1 MGNVGNLYIQLVA
14 VPGIW
19 DTQNGFKAFR
29 DYAAEKIFK
38 TVKINRWAF
47 DVEALFIARKLNYKI
62 GIIPIHWIN
71 DPKSHV
77 KMMSYF
83 KVLWD
88 VLKIRRTKYEQ

>member
-1 MGNVGNLYIQLVA
+1 MA

-38 TVKINRWAF
+38 LAKINRWAF
-47 DVEALFIARKLNYKI
+47 DVEALALARKLDYKI
-62 GIIPIHWIN
+62 AIIPIHWIN

-77 KMMSYF
+77 SLMGYF
-83 KVLWD
+83 RTLWE
-88 VLKIRRTKYEQ
+88 VLKIRWNLNRNKYEL